1 MLSADLILTYYKVG
15 RICKAKKI
23 VKAFGKAGDMVNN
36 LDGGS
41 STWVAKWQA
50 KVVAAAAT
58 VVNDRDAKRLKIIC
72 IDGVSWGIA
81 GQHTFIS
88 YSSH

>member
-15 RICKAKKI
+15 LICKAKKI

-72 IDGVSWGIA
+72 IGGAPGPMLGTIHS
-81 GQHTFIS
+81 FN
-88 YSSH
+88 